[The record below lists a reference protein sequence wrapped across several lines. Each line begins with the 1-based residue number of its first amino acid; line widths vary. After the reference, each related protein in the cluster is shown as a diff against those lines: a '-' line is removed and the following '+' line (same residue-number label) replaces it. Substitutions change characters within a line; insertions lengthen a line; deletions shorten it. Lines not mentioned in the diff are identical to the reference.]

1 MTIMLFN
8 KKLIVTTILLSGVM
22 LLASMTFVQQQP
34 PQQRVDPK
42 VTNLKV
48 LPKKLTFRQV
58 DHIMDQWSDALGV
71 RCTFCHVRNEQT
83 RKTDYAS
90 DAKPEKEMARK
101 MYTMTAKLN
110 SKYFKGEKDS
120 LGVVKM
126 ASVNCYT
133 CHRGVAHL
141 ETATWPVHGAPAQR
155 PQGAPGQGG
164 PGGAP
169 RPQGTPPAQGGGF

>member
-1 MTIMLFN
+1 MLFN
-8 KKLIVTTILLSGVM
+8 KKLLVTTVLLSGII
-22 LLASMTFVQQQP
+22 LLASMTLIQQQP

-58 DHIMDQWSDALGV
+58 DHIMDQWSAALGV
-71 RCTFCHVRNEQT
+71 RCGFCHARNEET
-83 RKTDYAS
+83 KKTDYAS
-90 DAKPEKEMARK
+90 DAKPEKQMARE
-101 MYTMTAKLN
+101 MYKMTAKLN

-120 LGVVKM
+120 LGVAKM

-141 ETATWPVHGAPAQR
+141 ETATWPERGRPAGLPAGGVGGAPK
-155 PQGAPGQGG
+155 PQGAPPAAGG
-164 PGGAP
+164 
-169 RPQGTPPAQGGGF
+169 TH

>member
-8 KKLIVTTILLSGVM
+8 KKLLVTTVLLSGIV
-22 LLASMTFVQQQP
+22 LLASMTLIQQQP

-71 RCTFCHVRNEQT
+71 KCGFCHARNEET
-83 RKTDYAS
+83 KKMDYAS
-90 DAKPEKEMARK
+90 DAKPEKQMARD
-101 MYTMTAKLN
+101 MYKMTAKLN

-141 ETATWPVHGAPAQR
+141 ETATWPPHGRPAGPPK
-155 PQGAPGQGG
+155 PQGAPPAAGG
-164 PGGAP
+164 SH
-169 RPQGTPPAQGGGF
+169 

>member
-1 MTIMLFN
+1 MRFD
-8 KKLIVTTILLSGVM
+8 KKLLVTTVMLAGVV
-22 LLASMTFVQQQP
+22 LLASMTLVQQQQP
-34 PQQRVDPK
+34 PQQRIDPK

-71 RCTFCHVRNEQT
+71 RCGFCHARNET
-83 RKTDYAS
+83 TKKMDYAS
-90 DAKPEKEMARK
+90 DAKPEKQMARD

-110 SKYFKGEKDS
+110 SKYFKGDKDS
-120 LGVVKM
+120 LGVARM

-141 ETATWPVHGAPAQR
+141 ETATWPPHGRPAG
-155 PQGAPGQGG
+155 PP

-169 RPQGTPPAQGGGF
+169 RPQGAPPVQGAGR

>member
-8 KKLIVTTILLSGVM
+8 KKLMVTSGLLSGVI
-22 LLASMTFVQQQP
+22 LLASMTLIQQQP
-34 PQQRVDPK
+34 LQQRVDPK

-71 RCTFCHVRNEQT
+71 RCGFCHARNEET
-83 RKTDYAS
+83 KKMDYAS
-90 DAKPEKEMARK
+90 DAKPEKQMARD
-101 MYTMTAKLN
+101 MYKMTAKLN
-110 SKYFKGEKDS
+110 AKYFKGEKDS

-141 ETATWPVHGAPAQR
+141 ETATWPPHGRPAGPPAGAPK
-155 PQGAPGQGG
+155 PQGAPPAAGG
-164 PGGAP
+164 SH
-169 RPQGTPPAQGGGF
+169 

>member
-1 MTIMLFN
+1 MRFD
-8 KKLIVTTILLSGVM
+8 KELLVSAVM
-22 LLASMTFVQQQP
+22 LAGVVFLASMTLIQQQP
-34 PQQRVDPK
+34 LQQRVDPK

-71 RCTFCHVRNEQT
+71 RCGFCHARNEET
-83 RKTDYAS
+83 KKMDYTS
-90 DAKPEKEMARK
+90 DAKPEKQMARD

-120 LGVVKM
+120 LGVAKM

-133 CHRGVAHL
+133 CHRGVAHV
-141 ETATWPVHGAPAQR
+141 EAATWPPH
-155 PQGAPGQGG
+155 
-164 PGGAP
+164 GGAP
-169 RPQGTPPAQGGGF
+169 RPQGTPPAQGGGR